1 MTQKRNFQKLECSKR
16 RTQISFGSDFLIKN
30 LLNKLVFQ
38 KYIFTILYSCISIF
52 SLSADSQK
60 SDSPTTQTEEKVLKS
75 SHIFSSNIQNKKDS
89 SSSSISSDFLQTS
102 STNFQSPTNE
112 KSIDKDS
119 SQIQNDDFQSKDE
132 IEKNDHSKNDSSS
145 KETPEENKQVPKFG
159 FFIDSYYAHNPYRSS
174 SRDNR
179 YLTQPARWDEINVNL
194 AYIDGKIETDQYR
207 GRVAFQFGNSVN
219 SNYKNEVSSEK
230 NSNEIS
236 VRNIQ
241 EAYAGIKLAK
251 NLWLDGG
258 IYFGNIGLESWIS
271 HNNWNY
277 SRALALDYVPYYS
290 SGFRLSFQYSEKLSF
305 QLHLMNGWSNI
316 TETNKDKAVGSQIDY
331 KITDKLKI
339 THNTFVGNEAPD
351 SQARQ
356 TRYYNNLILQY
367 HFTKHFI
374 IAGSVDVGIQR
385 VPDPG
390 VQAYRQ
396 WYHGTFWIT
405 WRPVERFRTSLRL
418 ERMFD
423 PEQTIIQTGSKNGF
437 LTSGATITLDYIP
450 NESALVRL
458 EGRYFRSYDAV
469 FDRDR
474 SKSKEE
480 KFIVFAV
487 SVKI

>member
-1 MTQKRNFQKLECSKR
+1 MTQKWNFQKLECSKIW
-16 RTQISFGSDFLIKN
+16 TQIKFGSNFIIKN
-30 LLNKLVFQ
+30 LLNKLGFQ
-38 KYIFTILYSCISIF
+38 KYIFTILYFFISIF
-52 SLSADSQK
+52 HLSADSQK
-60 SDSPTTQTEEKVLKS
+60 TDSSTSQTKGKVLNS
-75 SHIFSSNIQNKKDS
+75 SHIFSTNIRNKKNSDS
-89 SSSSISSDFLQTS
+89 SPIGSDLLQTS
-102 STNFQSPTNE
+102 LTNLQSPTNE

-119 SQIQNDDFQSKDE
+119 SQIQNEDFQSKDE
-132 IEKNDHSKNDSSS
+132 IEKNDHSKES
-145 KETPEENKQVPKFG
+145 PEENKQIPKFG

-219 SNYKNEVSSEK
+219 SNYKNEVNSEK

-305 QLHLMNGWSNI
+305 QFHLMNGWSNI
-316 TETNKDKAVGSQIDY
+316 TETNKDKAIGSQIDY

-374 IAGSVDVGIQR
+374 IAGSGDVGIQR

-390 VQAYRQ
+390 TQAYRQ

-405 WRPVERFRTSLRL
+405 WRPVEKFRTSLRL

-450 NESALVRL
+450 NENALVRL

-480 KFIVFAV
+480 KFIVFAI

>member
-16 RTQISFGSDFLIKN
+16 RTQINFGSDFLIKN
-30 LLNKLVFQ
+30 LLNKFVFQ

-52 SLSADSQK
+52 PLSADSQK
-60 SDSPTTQTEEKVLKS
+60 SDSSTTQTKEKVLNS
-75 SHIFSSNIQNKKDS
+75 SHI
-89 SSSSISSDFLQTS
+89 S
-102 STNFQSPTNE
+102 STNLQSPTNE

-159 FFIDSYYAHNPYRSS
+159 FFIDSYYAHNPYCSS

-219 SNYKNEVSSEK
+219 SNYKNEVSLEK

-374 IAGSVDVGIQR
+374 IAGSGDVGIQR

-390 VQAYRQ
+390 IQAYRQ

-405 WRPVERFRTSLRL
+405 WRPVEKFRTSLRL

>member
-16 RTQISFGSDFLIKN
+16 RTQINFGSDFLIKN
-30 LLNKLVFQ
+30 LLNKFVFQ

-60 SDSPTTQTEEKVLKS
+60 SDSSTTQTKEKVLNS
-75 SHIFSSNIQNKKDS
+75 SHT
-89 SSSSISSDFLQTS
+89 FL
-102 STNFQSPTNE
+102 TNLQSPTNE

-219 SNYKNEVSSEK
+219 SNYKNEVSLEK

-374 IAGSVDVGIQR
+374 IAGSGDVGIQR

-390 VQAYRQ
+390 IQAYRQ
-396 WYHGTFWIT
+396 WYHGTFWVT
-405 WRPVERFRTSLRL
+405 WRPVEKFRTSLRL

>member
-1 MTQKRNFQKLECSKR
+1 MTPRWNFQKLECSKIW
-16 RTQISFGSDFLIKN
+16 TQIKFGSNFIIKN
-30 LLNKLVFQ
+30 LLNKLGFQ
-38 KYIFTILYSCISIF
+38 KYIFTILYFFISIF
-52 SLSADSQK
+52 HLSADSQK
-60 SDSPTTQTEEKVLKS
+60 TDSSTSQTKGKVLNS
-75 SHIFSSNIQNKKDS
+75 SHIFFTNIQNKKNSDS
-89 SSSSISSDFLQTS
+89 SPIGSDLLQTS
-102 STNFQSPTNE
+102 STNLQSPTNE

-119 SQIQNDDFQSKDE
+119 SQIQNEDFQSKDE
-132 IEKNDHSKNDSSS
+132 IEKNDHSKES
-145 KETPEENKQVPKFG
+145 PEENKQIPKFG

-219 SNYKNEVSSEK
+219 SNYKNEVNLEK

-305 QLHLMNGWSNI
+305 QFHLMNGWSNI
-316 TETNKDKAVGSQIDY
+316 TETNKDKAIGSQIDY

-374 IAGSVDVGIQR
+374 IAGSGDVGIQR

-390 VQAYRQ
+390 AQAYRQ

-405 WRPVERFRTSLRL
+405 WRPVEKFRTSLRL

-450 NESALVRL
+450 NENALVRL

-480 KFIVFAV
+480 KFIVFAI

>member
-1 MTQKRNFQKLECSKR
+1 MTPRWNFQKLECSKIW
-16 RTQISFGSDFLIKN
+16 TQIKFGSNFIIKN
-30 LLNKLVFQ
+30 LLNKLGFQ
-38 KYIFTILYSCISIF
+38 KYIFTILYFFISIF
-52 SLSADSQK
+52 HLSADSQK
-60 SDSPTTQTEEKVLKS
+60 TDSSTSQTKGKVLNS
-75 SHIFSSNIQNKKDS
+75 SHIFSTNIQNKKNSDS
-89 SSSSISSDFLQTS
+89 SPIGSDLLQTS
-102 STNFQSPTNE
+102 STNLQSQTNE

-119 SQIQNDDFQSKDE
+119 SQIQNEDFQSKDE
-132 IEKNDHSKNDSSS
+132 IEKNDHSKNNPSS
-145 KETPEENKQVPKFG
+145 KESPEENKQIPKFG

-219 SNYKNEVSSEK
+219 SNYKNEVNLEK

-258 IYFGNIGLESWIS
+258 IYLGNIGLESWIS

-305 QLHLMNGWSNI
+305 QFHLMNGWSNI
-316 TETNKDKAVGSQIDY
+316 TETNKDKAIGSQIDY

-374 IAGSVDVGIQR
+374 IAGSGDVGIQR

-390 VQAYRQ
+390 TQAYRQ

-405 WRPVERFRTSLRL
+405 WRPVEKFRTSLRL

-450 NESALVRL
+450 NENALVRL

-480 KFIVFAV
+480 KFIVFAI

>member
-1 MTQKRNFQKLECSKR
+1 MTPRWNFQKLECSKIW
-16 RTQISFGSDFLIKN
+16 TQIKFGSNFIIKN
-30 LLNKLVFQ
+30 LLNKLGFQ
-38 KYIFTILYSCISIF
+38 KYIFTILYFFISIF
-52 SLSADSQK
+52 HLSADSQK
-60 SDSPTTQTEEKVLKS
+60 TDSSTSQTKGKVLNS
-75 SHIFSSNIQNKKDS
+75 SHIFSTNIQNKKNSDS
-89 SSSSISSDFLQTS
+89 SPIGSDLLQTS
-102 STNFQSPTNE
+102 STNLQSPTNE

-119 SQIQNDDFQSKDE
+119 SQIQNEDFQSKDE
-132 IEKNDHSKNDSSS
+132 IEKNDHSKNNPSS
-145 KETPEENKQVPKFG
+145 KESPEENKQIPKFG

-219 SNYKNEVSSEK
+219 SNYKYEVNSEK

-258 IYFGNIGLESWIS
+258 IYLGNIGLESWIS

-305 QLHLMNGWSNI
+305 QFHLMNGWSNI
-316 TETNKDKAVGSQIDY
+316 TETNKDKAIGSQIDY

-374 IAGSVDVGIQR
+374 IAGSGDVGIQR

-390 VQAYRQ
+390 TQAYRQ

-405 WRPVERFRTSLRL
+405 WRPVEKFRTSLRL

-450 NESALVRL
+450 NENALVRL

-480 KFIVFAV
+480 KFIVFAI

>member
-1 MTQKRNFQKLECSKR
+1 MKLRKCVLK
-16 RTQISFGSDFLIKN
+16 
-30 LLNKLVFQ
+30 
-38 KYIFTILYSCISIF
+38 IFSILYFSIF
-52 SLSADSQK
+52 VFSVSADSQEK
-60 SDSPTTQTEEKVLKS
+60 KEVKTTVPQTKENGSEKNLDPSQKPS
-75 SHIFSSNIQNKKDS
+75 ENIQTRTEPKVS
-89 SSSSISSDFLQTS
+89 
-102 STNFQSPTNE
+102 NE
-112 KSIDKDS
+112 TESKNASEE
-119 SQIQNDDFQSKDE
+119 FQSKGE
-132 IEKNDHSKNDSSS
+132 PEKNELSQDDSSS
-145 KETPEENKQVPKFG
+145 KGTQETNKHHPKFG
-159 FFIDSYYAHNPYRSS
+159 FFIDSYYAHNPYRPN

-179 YLTQPARWDEINVNL
+179 YLTQPARWDEGNINL
-194 AYIDGKIETDQYR
+194 AYIDGKVETDQYR

-219 SNYKNEVSSEK
+219 ANYKNEIGSEK
-230 NSNEIS
+230 NSNELS

-241 EAYAGIKLAK
+241 EAYAGVKLAK

-271 HNNWNY
+271 QNNWNY

-290 SGFRLSFQYSEKLSF
+290 SGFRLSYQYSEKLSF

-316 TETNKDKAVGSQIDY
+316 TETNRDKAIGTQIDY

-351 SQARQ
+351 NQPRQ

-374 IAGSVDVGIQR
+374 VAGSGDVGIQR

-390 VQAYRQ
+390 VQTYRQ
-396 WYHGTFWIT
+396 WYHGTFWIV
-405 WRPVERFRTSLRL
+405 WRPIEKFRTSLRL
-418 ERMFD
+418 ERMYD
-423 PEQTIIQTGSKNGF
+423 REQTIIQTGTKNGF
-437 LTSGATITLDYIP
+437 LTSGATITFDYIP
-450 NESALVRL
+450 NENAMIRL

-480 KFIVFAV
+480 KFVVFAI
-487 SVKI
+487 SLKI

>member
-1 MTQKRNFQKLECSKR
+1 MTPRWNFQKLECSKIW
-16 RTQISFGSDFLIKN
+16 TQIKFGSNFIIKN
-30 LLNKLVFQ
+30 LLNKLGFQ
-38 KYIFTILYSCISIF
+38 KYIFTILYFFISIF
-52 SLSADSQK
+52 HLSADSQK
-60 SDSPTTQTEEKVLKS
+60 TDSSTSQTKGKVLNS
-75 SHIFSSNIQNKKDS
+75 SHIFFTNIQNKKNSDS
-89 SSSSISSDFLQTS
+89 SPIGSDLLQTS
-102 STNFQSPTNE
+102 STNLQSQTNE

-119 SQIQNDDFQSKDE
+119 SQIQNEDFQSKDE
-132 IEKNDHSKNDSSS
+132 IEKNDHSKNNPSS
-145 KETPEENKQVPKFG
+145 KESPEENKQIPKFG

-219 SNYKNEVSSEK
+219 SNYKYEVNSEK

-258 IYFGNIGLESWIS
+258 IYLGNIGLESWIS

-305 QLHLMNGWSNI
+305 QFHLMNGWSNI
-316 TETNKDKAVGSQIDY
+316 TETNKDKAIGSQIDY

-374 IAGSVDVGIQR
+374 IAGSGDVGIQR

-390 VQAYRQ
+390 TQAYRQ

-405 WRPVERFRTSLRL
+405 WRPVEKFRTSLRL

-450 NESALVRL
+450 NENALVRL

-480 KFIVFAV
+480 KFIVFAI

>member
-1 MTQKRNFQKLECSKR
+1 MQKWNIIKLQCSRKRNPIRLGICPNILRVISTFHRFHRFFKVLGRVLSPFLKGKNAPLIYFLCATIYVTPSYSQKENSDPSKQPETK
-16 RTQISFGSDFLIKN
+16 TQISEQTRPQEVSK
-30 LLNKLVFQ
+30 KE
-38 KYIFTILYSCISIF
+38 
-52 SLSADSQK
+52 
-60 SDSPTTQTEEKVLKS
+60 TEEQK
-75 SHIFSSNIQNKKDS
+75 INKH
-89 SSSSISSDFLQTS
+89 L
-102 STNFQSPTNE
+102 
-112 KSIDKDS
+112 
-119 SQIQNDDFQSKDE
+119 
-132 IEKNDHSKNDSSS
+132 
-145 KETPEENKQVPKFG
+145 PKFG
-159 FFIDSYYAHNPYRSS
+159 FFIDSYYAHNPYRSG

-179 YLTQPARWDEINVNL
+179 YLTQPARWDEGNINL

-219 SNYKNEVSSEK
+219 ANYKNEVSSEK
-230 NSNEIS
+230 NSNELS

-258 IYFGNIGLESWIS
+258 IYFGNIGLENWIS
-271 HNNWNY
+271 QNNWNY

-290 SGFRLSFQYSEKLSF
+290 SGFRLSYQFSDKLSF
-305 QLHLMNGWSNI
+305 QFHLMNGWSNI
-316 TETNKDKAVGSQIDY
+316 TETNRDKAIGTQIDY
-331 KITDKLKI
+331 KFTDKFKI

-351 SQARQ
+351 NQSRQ

-367 HFTKHFI
+367 HLSEFLI
-374 IAGSVDVGIQR
+374 VAGSGDVGIQR

-390 VQAYRQ
+390 VPAYRQ

-405 WRPVERFRTSLRL
+405 LRPIEKFRTSLRL

-423 PEQTIIQTGSKNGF
+423 SEQTIIRTGTKNGF
-437 LTSGATITLDYIP
+437 LTSGATVTFDYIP
-450 NESALVRL
+450 NENAMIRL

-480 KFIVFAV
+480 KFIVFAI
-487 SVKI
+487 SLKI

>member
-1 MTQKRNFQKLECSKR
+1 MTQKWNFQKLECSKIW
-16 RTQISFGSDFLIKN
+16 TQIKFGSNFIIKN
-30 LLNKLVFQ
+30 LLNKLGFQ
-38 KYIFTILYSCISIF
+38 KYIFTILYFFISIF
-52 SLSADSQK
+52 HLSADSQK
-60 SDSPTTQTEEKVLKS
+60 TDSSTSQTKGKVLNS
-75 SHIFSSNIQNKKDS
+75 SHIFSTNIQNKKNSDS
-89 SSSSISSDFLQTS
+89 SPIGSDLLQTS
-102 STNFQSPTNE
+102 STNLQSPTNE

-119 SQIQNDDFQSKDE
+119 SQIQNEDFQSKDE
-132 IEKNDHSKNDSSS
+132 IEKNDHSKES
-145 KETPEENKQVPKFG
+145 PEENKQIPKFG

-219 SNYKNEVSSEK
+219 SNYKYEVNSEK

-305 QLHLMNGWSNI
+305 QFHLMNGWSNI
-316 TETNKDKAVGSQIDY
+316 TETNKDKAIGSQIDY

-351 SQARQ
+351 SQTRQ

-374 IAGSVDVGIQR
+374 IAGSGDVGIQR

-390 VQAYRQ
+390 TQAYRQ

-405 WRPVERFRTSLRL
+405 WRPVEKFRTSLRL

-450 NESALVRL
+450 NENALVRL

-480 KFIVFAV
+480 KLIVFAI